1 MDNIQSMNGL
11 GGRRMEDIILIGSG
25 GHAKGVID
33 TIERQNKYRIV
44 GFIEKEENK
53 GKKYKNYE
61 VIGSDDDL
69 EKLFL
74 NGGGVKN
81 AFICM
86 AYLGTSDI
94 RTRLYHRLKEVGFH
108 LPIVVD
114 ETAVVAE
121 SAQIGEGS
129 YIGRNAVV
137 NGDAQVGKMCII
149 NNGAVLEHDCVLG
162 DFSHLSVGAVACG
175 VVKIGEETFVGAN
188 ATILQCLTVGNKVKV
203 GTGAIVLGDVPDY

>member
-53 GKKYKNYE
+53 GKKYKNY
-61 VIGSDDDL
+61 
-69 EKLFL
+69 
-74 NGGGVKN
+74 
-81 AFICM
+81 
-86 AYLGTSDI
+86 DI

-203 GTGAIVLGDVPDY
+203 GAGAIVLGDVPDYCTACGVWKNLK